1 MPLISITITSANSQG
16 TGSAEVEQLRQEV
29 TAQRQMIE
37 ELKATVQ
44 QLAKQQQAISENANA
59 LSSDVTAVLT
69 QATQANLKAGTA
81 EPDANGHRFL
91 EHKKGTPATF
101 YTKGGEITAYGS
113 STNRSKGQR
122 RSIERQ

>member
-91 EHKKGTPATF
+91 EHIF
-101 YTKGGEITAYGS
+101 
-113 STNRSKGQR
+113 R
-122 RSIERQ
+122 RSGGQLGREYLTGQQSSYLIELF